1 MEPTRILV
9 PALLVPLSVLV
20 LTSNLRA
27 TGETASPIRLYVRE
41 VPLEVLGREV
51 TTVEIVQEN
60 GTQGLYAQRSE
71 GFNVEV
77 VNQLRVPTS
86 LHWHGLVLPAP
97 MDGVPFVSQ
106 ESIPANGKMAYKF
119 PLAQSGT

>member
-60 GTQGLYAQRSE
+60 GTQGLYA
-71 GFNVEV
+71 
-77 VNQLRVPTS
+77 
-86 LHWHGLVLPAP
+86 
-97 MDGVPFVSQ
+97 
-106 ESIPANGKMAYKF
+106 
-119 PLAQSGT
+119 